1 MTDFLT
7 SNTAEKLFICI
18 IIAARI
24 FYAVVIYVKCK
35 DLSKPLRNVLTYL
48 TLPFPFITGIVSAV
62 ECKRKP
68 KNSIFIIISLIIY
81 SVVFLTS
88 GLALAYNQSEKYYDR
103 EGNEYFNPFSVT
115 FQDVDGNKYAYN
127 FDKSGYDYLYI
138 NGTQERLDTDL
149 CYVGTDGY
157 LYYDDDMSI
166 VVKDSTCCVDK
177 DGSLYYPARFTAFN
191 KDGSVNRSVSMNNLS
206 YDRFGNAYTY
216 DYVPYY
222 DRELNKYRY
231 SFDSNTQKGSYTNVN
246 TGEVLENEYCFVD
259 QDGYL
264 VYDKEHAFTGEKN
277 EDGFEI
283 YTAPDGETYYWA
295 SSIFWDKDG
304 NLLDSF
310 GKVIDMD

>member
-1 MTDFLT
+1 MTYFLT
-7 SNTAEKLFICI
+7 RSIAKILFIGI

-24 FYAVVIYVKCK
+24 FYAVVIYIKCK

-48 TLPFPFITGIVSAV
+48 TLPFPVITGIVAAV

-68 KNSIFIIISLIIY
+68 KNSVFIIISLVIY
-81 SVVFLTS
+81 IAVFLTA
-88 GLALAYNQSEKYYDR
+88 GLALTYNQTVKYYDR
-103 EGNEYFNPFSVT
+103 EGNVHFDSASMT
-115 FQDVDGNKYAYN
+115 FQDADGNNYSYD

-138 NGTQERLDTDL
+138 NGTQERLETDL
-149 CYVGTDGY
+149 CYVGTDGC

-166 VVKDSTCCVDK
+166 VVNNSTCCVDE
-177 DGSLYYPARFTAFN
+177 DGSLYYPARFTTFN
-191 KDGSVNRSVSMNNLS
+191 KDGSVNRSVIIHNLS

-222 DRELNKYRY
+222 DRDLNKYRY

-246 TGEVLENEYCFVD
+246 TGEALDNEFCFVD

-264 VYDKEHAFTGEKN
+264 VYDKEHTFTGEKN
-277 EDGFEI
+277 ENGFEI

-295 SSIFWDKDG
+295 SSVFWDKDG